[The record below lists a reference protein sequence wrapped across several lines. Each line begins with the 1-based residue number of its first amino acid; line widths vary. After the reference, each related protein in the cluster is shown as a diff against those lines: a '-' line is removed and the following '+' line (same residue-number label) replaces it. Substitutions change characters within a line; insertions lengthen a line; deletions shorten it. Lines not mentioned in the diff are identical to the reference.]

1 METSIIKVTDKGQI
15 SIPRSMRQSLKIE
28 MGDNLL
34 ITNSEGK
41 IIIKK
46 IVDDDFKDI
55 LKISEESLKEVWDNK
70 EDEIWN
76 EYLKWLL
83 NKEI

>member
-76 EYLKWLL
+76 EYLK
-83 NKEI
+83 